1 MNLKLS
7 GSGVFGVSL
16 LESDL
21 DDGYSSGIN
30 NLSSRFAFFPCLV
43 NDRSMVLK
51 TFGPEPID
59 RTELSPSR
67 AGNSP
72 KFIFFEDTETRE
84 VSDFPLV
91 FLRKGLDL
99 SPVNFLLKFL
109 PSWLL

>member
-7 GSGVFGVSL
+7 GCGVFGVSL
-16 LESDL
+16 LESEL
-21 DDGYSSGIN
+21 DYGYSSGID
-30 NLSSRFAFFPCLV
+30 NLSSLFAFFACLV
-43 NDRSMVLK
+43 NACSMVLK
-51 TFGPEPID
+51 TLGPEPID

-84 VSDFPLV
+84 VSDLPVV
-91 FLRKGLDL
+91 FLRKGLDP